1 MIHNAVDKF
10 VYSEWCD
17 DTVKLIEV
25 LRISNAFLHKLKKT
39 NQYINI
45 KHYII
50 TLSERSKHSGYFSII
65 FLKINIRD

>member
-25 LRISNAFLHKLKKT
+25 LRISNAFLHKLKT
-39 NQYINI
+39 NQYI

-50 TLSERSKHSGYFSII
+50 TLSEQSKHSGYFSII